1 MDTLTPDRQ
10 EDWNAYDEQ
19 DERLP
24 RRSRRQFFNRRVAAL
39 LALLTCAIGF
49 YAGVRVEKGQLSSSG
64 TGLSQAPGAG
74 TGAAGTGAGG
84 ARAGGSAGA
93 SAGGRGGGFGA
104 FAGGPGGPGGPGG
117 ANASFGTVAS
127 VNGRTIYL
135 TEASGNTVK
144 VKVSSATKVSKTQ
157 SASRKA
163 IRPGDT
169 IVVSGVP
176 GSGGTVSAATVTDS
190 GVRTAGGSGAPG
202 KSGSGATSGAGGA
215 SSSGSSGGG
224 SKSAVGS
231 LFSSGG

>member
-10 EDWNAYDEQ
+10 EDWHAYDDQNEQ

-39 LALLTCAIGF
+39 LALLTGAIGF
-49 YAGVRVEKGQLSSSG
+49 YAGVRVEKGQLSSAG
-64 TGLSQAPGAG
+64 TGLTRPLGAVTG
-74 TGAAGTGAGG
+74 GAATGGAAGRAGG
-84 ARAGGSAGA
+84 GAGGSAG
-93 SAGGRGGGFGA
+93 GRGAGFGA
-104 FAGGPGGPGGPGG
+104 FAGGAGGPGG

-127 VNGRTIYL
+127 VNGKTIYL

-144 VKVSSATKVSKTQ
+144 VKLSSATKISKTQ

-190 GVRTAGGSGAPG
+190 GVRTTGGAGASGT
-202 KSGSGATSGAGGA
+202 SGSGGA
-215 SSSGSSGGG
+215 SGSGSSGGG